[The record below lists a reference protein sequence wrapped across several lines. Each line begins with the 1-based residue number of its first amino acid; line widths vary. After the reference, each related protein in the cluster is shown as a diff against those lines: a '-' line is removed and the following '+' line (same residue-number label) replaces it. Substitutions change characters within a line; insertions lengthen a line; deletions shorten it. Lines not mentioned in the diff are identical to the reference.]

1 MQEIKTIDET
11 INDIT
16 ESVENVSPVV
26 VVEKKLNL
34 PFGYIAIKN
43 KNSGEVIGVKESTFG
58 TTYKTDKW
66 EQLTE
71 SKKK

>member
-1 MQEIKTIDET
+1 MQGDNTVDKQ

-43 KNSGEVIGVKESTFG
+43 KNSGEVIGVKENTFG
-58 TTYKTDKW
+58 TTYKVDKW
-66 EQLTE
+66 EQLTTG
-71 SKKK
+71 KKK